1 LQNIINNV
9 VSGLI
14 LAFERPI
21 YVGDIIEIDNV
32 KGKVTDIGLRATT
45 VDTMEGAEFIVPNG
59 ELISKKM
66 KNWTLSS
73 KNFKIE
79 IQILVG
85 IDNDAEH
92 VISQLKKA
100 IEQTT
105 GLQNY
110 PPTKVTLNEIRP
122 NALEFS
128 VDCWVSDITKSVLTR
143 NELLKNIHLS
153 LQEGGIS
160 FPQKL

>member
-1 LQNIINNV
+1 
-9 VSGLI
+9 
-14 LAFERPI
+14 
-21 YVGDIIEIDNV
+21 VGDIIEIDNV
-32 KGKVTDIGLRATT
+32 KGRVTDIGLRATT
-45 VDTMEGAEFIVPNG
+45 VDTMEGAEFIIPNG

-85 IDNDAEH
+85 IDNDTEQ
-92 VISQLKKA
+92 VINQLNKA
-100 IEQTT
+100 IGQTKE
-105 GLQNY
+105 LQQI
-110 PPTKVTLNEIRP
+110 PPVKVTLTEISA
-122 NALEFS
+122 NALVFS
-128 VDCWVSDITKSVLTR
+128 VSCWVSDITKSSLIR
-143 NELLKNIHLS
+143 NELLKNIHLA